1 MNVAMENH
9 HPPKKK
15 SRTVVHGDVIFASK
29 PLQNT
34 DIYNVLEERGDS
46 LFSRALY
53 MDMGVLWGRG
63 PYMSNRQNYC
73 NTNLLL
79 LRLGLSEVA
88 QNLNNRSG
96 TTLY

>member
-1 MNVAMENH
+1 MTML
-9 HPPKKK
+9 K
-15 SRTVVHGDVIFASK
+15 
-29 PLQNT
+29 LQCVYFT